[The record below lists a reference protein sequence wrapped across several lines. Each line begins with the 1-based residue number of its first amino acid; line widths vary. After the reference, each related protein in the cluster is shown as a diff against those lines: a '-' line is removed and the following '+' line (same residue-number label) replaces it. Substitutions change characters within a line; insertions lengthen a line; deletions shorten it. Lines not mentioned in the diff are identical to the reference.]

1 MKKLLITITTCC
13 LITLSVSAQTK
24 SGILFGGSPWGKVNT
39 KFSAEM
45 QAELTR
51 YEISYKSNMML
62 GYRFRIP
69 HYDIPAFMDIDA
81 MIGLNNW
88 NSAYKEKSYTP
99 EPGNGPQ
106 YDILY
111 NYSAQS
117 NYFYG
122 AVAVTANYT
131 LFNNFSAGLG
141 IAPTYWFSTAGEES
155 SKKIDIPLAAKI
167 GYDLKYFE
175 LGLTYKHGLMNSI
188 KTYYIQSGNF
198 RDVQL
203 SIWIPF

>member
-1 MKKLLITITTCC
+1 MKKLLITFITCC
-13 LITLSVSAQTK
+13 LVVVSLTAQTK
-24 SGILFGGSPWGKVNT
+24 SGILLGGSLWGGVNT

-45 QAELTR
+45 QDELTR

-62 GYRFRIP
+62 GYRFRVP
-69 HYDIPAFMDIDA
+69 HYNFPAFMDIDA

-88 NSAYKEKSYTP
+88 SSAYKEKSSTP
-99 EPGNGPQ
+99 EPGDGPQ
-106 YDILY
+106 YDLPY
-111 NYSAQS
+111 NYSAQN

-122 AVAVTANYT
+122 AVGVTANYT

-141 IAPTYWFSTAGEES
+141 IAPTYWFSTSGEES
-155 SKKIDIPLAAKI
+155 FGKFDIPLVAKI
-167 GYDLKYFE
+167 GYNLKYFE
-175 LGLTYKHGLMNSI
+175 LGLSYKHGLMNSI
-188 KTYYIQSGNF
+188 KTDYIQSGNF

>member
-1 MKKLLITITTCC
+1 MKKLLLTFITCC
-13 LITLSVSAQTK
+13 LIAISVSAQTK
-24 SGILFGGSPWGKVNT
+24 SGILLGGGIWGGVNT
-39 KFSAEM
+39 KFSSVM

-51 YEISYKSNMML
+51 YDISYKSNMML

-88 NSAYKEKSYTP
+88 NSEYKEKSKTP
-99 EPGNGPQ
+99 EPGDTPQ
-106 YDILY
+106 YDLPY
-111 NYSAQS
+111 NYSAQN

-131 LFNNFSAGLG
+131 LFNNFNAGLG
-141 IAPTYWFSTAGEES
+141 IAPTYWFNTAGEES
-155 SKKIDIPLAAKI
+155 SNKFDIPLVAKI
-167 GYDLKYFE
+167 GYNLKYFE

-188 KTYYIQSGNF
+188 KTDYIQSGNF
-198 RDVQL
+198 RDVQV

>member
-1 MKKLLITITTCC
+1 MKKLLLTFITCC
-13 LITLSVSAQTK
+13 LVAVSVSAQTK
-24 SGILFGGSPWGKVNT
+24 SGILLGGGLWGGVNT

-51 YEISYKSNMML
+51 YDITYKSNMML

-88 NSAYKEKSYTP
+88 NSEYKEKSMTP
-99 EPGNGPQ
+99 EPGDTPQ
-106 YDILY
+106 YDLPY
-111 NYSAQS
+111 NYSAQN
-117 NYFYG
+117 NYLYG

-141 IAPTYWFSTAGEES
+141 IAPTYWISTSGEES
-155 SKKIDIPLAAKI
+155 SNKFDIPLVAKI
-167 GYDLKYFE
+167 GYNLRYFE

-188 KTYYIQSGNF
+188 KTDYIQSGNF
-198 RDVQL
+198 RDVQV

>member
-1 MKKLLITITTCC
+1 MKKLLITFITFCII
-13 LITLSVSAQTK
+13 LVGVSAQSK
-24 SGILFGGSPWGKVNT
+24 SGILLGGGPWGGVNT
-39 KFSAEM
+39 KFSTEM

-51 YEISYKSNMML
+51 YEITYKSNMML

-69 HYDIPAFMDIDA
+69 HYDISAFLDIDA

-88 NSAYKEKSYTP
+88 NSEYKEKSNTP

-106 YDILY
+106 YDLPFSF
-111 NYSAQS
+111 SAQN

-122 AVAVTANYT
+122 AVTVTANYT
-131 LFNNFSAGLG
+131 LFDNFSAGFG
-141 IAPTYWFSTAGEES
+141 IAPTYWFYQAGEES
-155 SKKIDIPLAAKI
+155 SNKIDIPLVAKI
-167 GYDLKYFE
+167 GYNLKYFE
-175 LGLTYKHGLMNSI
+175 LGFSYKHGLMNSI
-188 KTYYIQSGNF
+188 KTDYIQSGNF